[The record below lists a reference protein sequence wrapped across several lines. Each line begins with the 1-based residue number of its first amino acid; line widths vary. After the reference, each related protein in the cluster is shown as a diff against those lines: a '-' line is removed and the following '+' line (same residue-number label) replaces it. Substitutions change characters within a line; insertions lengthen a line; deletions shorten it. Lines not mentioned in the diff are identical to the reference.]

1 MNLSGSN
8 FSMKYLFLLIFLR
21 EQVVYMALWK
31 QSLREAKHTKQKIKL
46 KFVWVIVL
54 QMLTSCL
61 FSLQTFLECK
71 NNF

>member
-31 QSLREAKHTKQKIKL
+31 QSLREAKHTKQKRTTL
-46 KFVWVIVL
+46 KEHL
-54 QMLTSCL
+54 
-61 FSLQTFLECK
+61 K
-71 NNF
+71 K